1 MSGRGLRAAWPNAPE
16 PLLWLG
22 VDSGV
27 TSCMVT
33 TPSSRRLSSEL
44 LRNSCLVLRGPGD
57 ARSSA
62 ASRSCRSRGETLA
75 MSNLSWST
83 RIHEAVFSS
92 GSFDRLGS
100 ARITL
105 GRERGCV
112 SRKCGKRAETLFHA
126 AGKEEEDGS
135 AKHNRKSEREREKK
149 RKRGKEGSTGGEWQD
164 QRAAAEQKKCAL
176 KTHSRT
182 THARTRTHERKHN
195 VHAPCMRKS
204 RQAAIATNLSGGHGG
219 VALLRCSPTS
229 RPRQTAS
236 ACGAAVRVARGER
249 VAAASVFDRKSGA
262 WKVTRPVTCRSLAAS
277 FRAARTTNRRIPTE
291 PSYFFP
297 AFLRRRPALAH
308 ALARARRSAG
318 ACVRALLCRLRGNH
332 HKHQHQRRRRHDD
345 EVAHPASNC
354 ITLGR
359 VQPPLRSATLRLSML
374 PHHRSLT
381 TATPPN
387 QSKLPRKSYVGG
399 GGPSVRSFVRR
410 RSFGCSVVRSFVRD
424 GTAREATQPQSNK
437 AH

>member
-1 MSGRGLRAAWPNAPE
+1 
-16 PLLWLG
+16 
-22 VDSGV
+22 
-27 TSCMVT
+27 
-33 TPSSRRLSSEL
+33 
-44 LRNSCLVLRGPGD
+44 
-57 ARSSA
+57 
-62 ASRSCRSRGETLA
+62 

-135 AKHNRKSEREREKK
+135 AKHNRKSEREKK
-149 RKRGKEGSTGGEWQD
+149 RKRRKEGSTGGEWQD

-297 AFLRRRPALAH
+297 GVLAAPSCPCTCPCTCPPFRRCVRACVVLAV
-308 ALARARRSAG
+308 AVRARAR
-318 ACVRALLCRLRGNH
+318 VRALLCRLRGNH

-359 VQPPLRSATLRLSML
+359 VQPPLRSATLRLSVL
-374 PHHRSLT
+374 PHHQSIT
-381 TATPPN
+381 TATPSN

>member
-1 MSGRGLRAAWPNAPE
+1 MARCGLWGDFLHGHHSLESQVVQRAVE
-16 PLLWLG
+16 KLLLG
-22 VDSGV
+22 VAGPGRCTVVGSIA
-27 TSCMVT
+27 
-33 TPSSRRLSSEL
+33 EL
-44 LRNSCLVLRGPGD
+44 QVERGDAGHVELVLEH
-57 ARSSA
+57 AHTRSSVQQRQL
-62 ASRSCRSRGETLA
+62 RSA
-75 MSNLSWST
+75 
-83 RIHEAVFSS
+83 
-92 GSFDRLGS
+92 RLG
-100 ARITL
+100 ANHTRPRAWL
-105 GRERGCV
+105 RVEEV
-112 SRKCGKRAETLFHA
+112 RKTCRDFISCGGKRGGGRQRQAQQEKRA
-126 AGKEEEDGS
+126 
-135 AKHNRKSEREREKK
+135 REREKK
-149 RKRGKEGSTGGEWQD
+149 KKGKRRIDGRRVAGPT
-164 QRAAAEQKKCAL
+164 AAAGQKKCAL

-297 AFLRRRPALAH
+297 AFLRRRPALAL

-359 VQPPLRSATLRLSML
+359 VQPPLRSATLRLSVL